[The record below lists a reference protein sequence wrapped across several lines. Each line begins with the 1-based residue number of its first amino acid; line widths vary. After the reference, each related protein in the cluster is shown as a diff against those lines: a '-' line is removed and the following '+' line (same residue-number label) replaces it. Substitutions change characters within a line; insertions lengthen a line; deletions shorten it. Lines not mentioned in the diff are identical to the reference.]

1 MQMRQAI
8 QARYYGATN
17 FRGARIKVW
26 AQAGVRWYPFAYEQ
40 NDGGKEA
47 YILEYAREK
56 GWVGPSTAVV
66 YGVLPCGDTVG
77 VLVEA

>member
-8 QARYYGATN
+8 QAKYYGATN
-17 FRGARIKVW
+17 FRDARIKVW

-40 NDGGKEA
+40 YDGGKEA
-47 YILEYAREK
+47 YIWEYAREK
-56 GWVGPSTAVV
+56 GWIRQSTTVS
-66 YGVLPCGDTVG
+66 YGFLPCGDTVG